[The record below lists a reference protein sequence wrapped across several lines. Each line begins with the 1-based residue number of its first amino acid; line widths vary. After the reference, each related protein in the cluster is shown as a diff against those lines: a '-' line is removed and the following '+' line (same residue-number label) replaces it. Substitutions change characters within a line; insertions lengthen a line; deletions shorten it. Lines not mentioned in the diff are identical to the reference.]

1 MLFVG
6 GSWSNGSGAGVRAA
20 YADDS
25 AGISDFSV
33 GFRLAR

>member
-6 GSWSNGSGAGVRAA
+6 GSWNDGSIAGVRAA
-20 YADDS
+20 GANDS
-25 AGISDFSV
+25 AGYSSIGY